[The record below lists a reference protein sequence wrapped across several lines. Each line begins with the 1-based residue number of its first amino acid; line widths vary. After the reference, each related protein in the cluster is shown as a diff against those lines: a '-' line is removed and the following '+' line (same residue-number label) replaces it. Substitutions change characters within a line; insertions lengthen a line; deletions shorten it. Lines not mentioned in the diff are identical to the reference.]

1 MLVAMALS
9 NLEVVSWTYKKK
21 EEWRTDR
28 NPTYRCHLQVKQK
41 WKRFF
46 FIYYYLRGT
55 CVSTCVCLS
64 GGCVL
69 LCDRWVTHTHTR
81 PDKQCLVT
89 RVRDCSTV
97 YNKLFYVLID
107 YLCHYERT
115 DFLEWMG
122 FLLFPNVNNG
132 QVNRKVV
139 ALDLTVF

>member
-1 MLVAMALS
+1 MCLR
-9 NLEVVSWTYKKK
+9 VS
-21 EEWRTDR
+21 
-28 NPTYRCHLQVKQK
+28 
-41 WKRFF
+41 
-46 FIYYYLRGT
+46 
-55 CVSTCVCLS
+55 VCLVVAS
-64 GGCVL
+64 CCVI
-69 LCDRWVTHTHTR
+69 DESHTHTR

-132 QVNRKVV
+132 QVNRKGV